1 MKKHNVFSEINKEL
15 ENVLN
20 NCIESSNELENQDEK
35 INNFNFKLIDINNKI
50 QTSKWH
56 LNNISATFS
65 KMYKKLNI
73 KSTTKDLEVNNKN
86 NINSDI
92 NLTSIKNQQLVTS
105 YHNIE
110 KKKTQDE
117 LQLISDKLDD
127 IYNISIYNNN
137 LIKQQNKKLEVNS
150 DDIVQQSQNLLNNQ
164 YKISKL
170 LK

>member
-1 MKKHNVFSEINKEL
+1 
-15 ENVLN
+15 
-20 NCIESSNELENQDEK
+20 
-35 INNFNFKLIDINNKI
+35 
-50 QTSKWH
+50 
-56 LNNISATFS
+56 
-65 KMYKKLNI
+65 MYKKLNI

-105 YHNIE
+105 YHNI
-110 KKKTQDE
+110 KKKNTQDE

>member
-105 YHNIE
+105 YHNI
-110 KKKTQDE
+110 KKK
-117 LQLISDKLDD
+117 IHKMNYS
-127 IYNISIYNNN
+127 
-137 LIKQQNKKLEVNS
+137 
-150 DDIVQQSQNLLNNQ
+150 
-164 YKISKL
+164 
-170 LK
+170 